1 MRGFLLSA
9 GPILLVVTLLGIM
22 GTSAAVWSYH
32 QLTPEDRQDTKGAFN
47 LNVFLLVVYVL
58 AALVAIAIIYGQFN
72 SKVKT
77 GLQQTQETLRSMA
90 KPAKTASPLGE
101 VDLGGRRWW

>member
-72 SKVKT
+72 PKVKT
-77 GLQQTQETLRSMA
+77 GLEQTRNTLQAMA
-90 KPAKTASPLGE
+90 APAPATSAGE
-101 VDLGGRRWW
+101 IDLGGRRWW